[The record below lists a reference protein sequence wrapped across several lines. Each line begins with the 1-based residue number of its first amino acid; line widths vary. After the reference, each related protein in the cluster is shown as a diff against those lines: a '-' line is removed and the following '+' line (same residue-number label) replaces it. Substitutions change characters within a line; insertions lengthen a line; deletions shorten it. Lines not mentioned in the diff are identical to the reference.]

1 MELAISKKML
11 INRSLLIVVCVNLGY
26 CYQSVWVL
34 DKCKQYL
41 ECAIFNLEQSIQE
54 NEGEAFRVRRSIFL
68 VKTYLQYCAILS
80 QMEQH
85 EEALLI
91 T

>member
-41 ECAIFNLEQSIQE
+41 ECAIFNLEQSIQ
-54 NEGEAFRVRRSIFL
+54 
-68 VKTYLQYCAILS
+68 
-80 QMEQH
+80 
-85 EEALLI
+85 
-91 T
+91 